1 MGPAE
6 FRFPLA
12 KRFYQIALEL
22 GVRPRKFIRELSDL
36 GLSVGNQMVVIADEL
51 EERIHDIFRISHGD
65 GANAA
70 EVEPNGSAID
80 GSAIDGSAIG
90 DAAIDG
96 GAMTG
101 VAQPAT
107 TVGVPGSPALT
118 GSEVHADS
126 EVQVGPQEQAIGED
140 IDSGPSDA
148 EPMRPA
154 AAAQATDVEPE
165 KTADGK
171 SRRRIED
178 RRPQGELIPTI
189 DPRIGGLVQDAKPG
203 MPIPG
208 VTSPRTPRGRGA
220 PSGPNLPSTQGGYER
235 APGVTRDGR
244 TRRAPTG
251 NRWGGRKG
259 SRTFDLRNRRGGRRR
274 GAKRPA
280 APKVHPT
287 SVDVSLPITVKKF
300 GELTLYKAAEIIK
313 VLFKE
318 HKMML
323 TPNSSLDKETLEIL
337 GIELEIE
344 VNFVT
349 KETAEEGMLK
359 AMAATREGVEI
370 RSRPPVVAI
379 LGHVDHGKTTLLDN
393 IRESDVAGRE
403 SGGIT
408 QHIGASQ
415 VTLEDGRKVTFLDT
429 PGHEAF
435 TEMRA
440 RGAEVTDVVVLIVAG
455 DDGVMPQTVEAISHA
470 KAAGVQIVVAVTKI
484 DKDGVNVERVKQQLT
499 EHEVYV
505 EGYGGDISLF
515 GVSGITGE
523 GVKELLEH
531 IALMAEVDAD
541 KFSAA
546 FEGPAEGVVIES
558 QNSPRRGVLATVLVQ
573 QGTLKKGDSVL
584 VGDAF
589 GTVRA
594 MFNDRGSAVRKAEP
608 GDPVEIVGLD
618 RAPVAGSRLYVAK
631 STTKAKQIADTRRQR
646 QRELDAA
653 AKSKPASV
661 ESLFESIASSK
672 VTEVNLVVKADVS
685 GSLEPLKRVLV
696 RLNYEDE
703 VRVNIVHAAV
713 GAINDSDVVLA
724 AASGATVIGF
734 HVDVDSKARE
744 RAKRSQVDIRS
755 YKIIYDI
762 ENDVRDMVEGKLAP
776 ELEEVI
782 LGHAEV
788 LAIFRFSKI
797 GNIAG
802 CRVKDGILKRECKV
816 RVFRGEEQIHEGDL
830 ATLRREKDE
839 VKEVR
844 EGFECGLTVKNWDEF
859 EEGDRIEA
867 YEIIAKKRMLK
878 R

>member
-1 MGPAE
+1 M
-6 FRFPLA
+6 A
-12 KRFYQIALEL
+12 KRFYQIAFEL
-22 GVRPRKFIRELSDL
+22 GVRPRKFIRELSGL
-36 GLSVGNQMVVIADEL
+36 GLSVGNQMVVITDEL
-51 EERIHDIFRISHGD
+51 EERIHDIFKISRGD
-65 GANAA
+65 GGG
-70 EVEPNGSAID
+70 EETGGNGQATVAD
-80 GSAIDGSAIG
+80 ER
-90 DAAIDG
+90 DAAS
-96 GAMTG
+96 
-101 VAQPAT
+101 VAESVPPIAT
-107 TVGVPGSPALT
+107 ETPVV
-118 GSEVHADS
+118 
-126 EVQVGPQEQAIGED
+126 VQGPEAIPQPQEED
-140 IDSGPSDA
+140 VSQPVEDEA
-148 EPMRPA
+148 VRPA
-154 AAAQATDVEPE
+154 AAAQATDTDTPSTTDE
-165 KTADGK
+165 KRG
-171 SRRRIED
+171 RRIED

-189 DPRIGGLVQDAKPG
+189 DPRIGGLVQDARPG

-208 VTSPRTPRGRGA
+208 VTAPRTPRGRGA
-220 PSGPNLPSTQGGYER
+220 PGTPTTTPGYER

-259 SRTFDLRNRRGGRRR
+259 SRTFDLRHRRGGRRR
-274 GAKRPA
+274 GSKRPA
-280 APKVHPT
+280 APKIHPE

-300 GELTLYKAAEIIK
+300 GEVTLYKAAEIIK

-337 GIELEIE
+337 GIELGID

-349 KETAEEGMLK
+349 KETAEEGLIK

-393 IRESDVAGRE
+393 IRQSDVAGRE

-440 RGAEVTDVVVLIVAG
+440 RGATVTDVVVLIVAG

-470 KAAGVQIVVAVTKI
+470 KAAGVEIVVAVTKI
-484 DKDGVNVERVKQQLT
+484 DKDGANIERVKQQLT
-499 EHEVYV
+499 EHEIYV

-523 GVKELLEH
+523 GVKDLLEH

-573 QGTLKKGDSVL
+573 QGTLKKGDPVL

-608 GDPVEIVGLD
+608 GDPVEVVGLD

-631 STTKAKQIADTRRQR
+631 STTKAKDIADTRRQR

-685 GSLEPLKRVLV
+685 GSLEPLKRVLN
-696 RLNYEDE
+696 RLSFEDE
-703 VRVNIVHAAV
+703 VRVNIVHSAV

-816 RVFRGEEQIHEGDL
+816 RVFRGEEQIHEGEL

-859 EEGDRIEA
+859 EEADRIEA
-867 YEIIAKKRMLK
+867 FEIIAKKRTIK